1 MRSEITGRSGG
12 SVSITV
18 RKALTKSLLYE
29 HYAAI
34 HIKSHTQ
41 LPSLTH
47 KGIDWNTTLKNQAI
61 VTIQC
66 YTFWNN
72 PGCSGVSLYVSL
84 E

>member
-1 MRSEITGRSGG
+1 MHSEIAGRSGR

-41 LPSLTH
+41 PPSLTH
-47 KGIDWNTTLKNQAI
+47 KGIEEH
-61 VTIQC
+61 
-66 YTFWNN
+66 YTEE
-72 PGCSGVSLYVSL
+72 PGYCCHPML
-84 E
+84 

>member
-1 MRSEITGRSGG
+1 MHSEITGRSGG

-41 LPSLTH
+41 PPSLTH
-47 KGIDWNTTLKNQAI
+47 KGIEEHYTAV

-66 YTFWNN
+66 YKF
-72 PGCSGVSLYVSL
+72 S